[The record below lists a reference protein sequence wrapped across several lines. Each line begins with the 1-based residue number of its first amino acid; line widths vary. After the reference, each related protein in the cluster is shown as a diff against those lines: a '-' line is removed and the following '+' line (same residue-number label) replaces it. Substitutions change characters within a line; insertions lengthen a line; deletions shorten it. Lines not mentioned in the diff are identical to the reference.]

1 MPALANHKH
10 ELFAQ
15 ALAKG
20 DNATNAY
27 KNAGYTAKGNAAE
40 SAASRLLSDVKVQAR
55 VTELQERAA
64 IKAEKTAA
72 DIVAM
77 LEEDRTLARSE
88 KQPSAAVSAALG
100 MAKVL
105 GLITDKVRHE
115 GSVNWV
121 QTLAERRARA

>member
-1 MPALANHKH
+1 VPALANHKH

-64 IKAEKTAA
+64 IKAGKTAA

-105 GLITDKVRHE
+105 GLITDKVKHE